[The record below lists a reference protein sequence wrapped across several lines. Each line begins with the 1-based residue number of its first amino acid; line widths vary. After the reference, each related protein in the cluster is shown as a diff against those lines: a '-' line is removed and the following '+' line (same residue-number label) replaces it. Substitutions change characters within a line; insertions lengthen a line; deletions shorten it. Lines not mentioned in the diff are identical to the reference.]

1 MKTINPDNE
10 RIKREYFAY
19 LKEAKRYSESSL
31 DGVAKAFNRFEVYT
45 KFRDFKAFHI
55 EQAVAFKRQLAEQR
69 NRRTKDTLSKA
80 TMYSTLT
87 ALKSFFQ
94 WLAGRPGFKSRLSYS
109 NAEYFNLSDNDTRI
123 AKAHREQPVPTVEQ
137 IVHVINAMPSLTA
150 IERRN
155 RALVAFILLTGARDG
170 AVASLKLKRS
180 HGRVDFS
187 VSVNE
192 RSPR

>member
-155 RALVAFILLTGARDG
+155 RCRRIAEIEAC
-170 AVASLKLKRS
+170 RS
-180 HGRVDFS
+180 SRERRPPIRGRS
-187 VSVNE
+187 E
-192 RSPR
+192 H